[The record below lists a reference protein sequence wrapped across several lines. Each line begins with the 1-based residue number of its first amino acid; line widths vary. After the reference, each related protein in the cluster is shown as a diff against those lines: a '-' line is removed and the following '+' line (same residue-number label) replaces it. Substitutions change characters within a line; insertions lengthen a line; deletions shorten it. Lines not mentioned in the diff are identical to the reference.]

1 MVGPSDRTAGKA
13 LDLTTHRALAVQL
26 EVEGPAPASGQSPVL
41 NVQLEAGG
49 KTYRDYY
56 IDLDFRG
63 RKTIVLPEPG
73 TSRMLAEFRPA
84 YSNYPFKMAM
94 YSFNY
99 GNVVALNLRWMR
111 YAKGSGVR
119 CRVSSVEALEERS
132 SGVEGLRDLGRARKD
147 CDSRRDEDGRLR
159 RVLGRRADSC
169 LRPERCSASNCGSQS
184 RANAEGGRKQVNCEG
199 LKPRE
204 CEADSDYLRQVIRS
218 CECLLR
224 QDRF

>member
-1 MVGPSDRTAGKA
+1 MPGALVQRVELSKTVQGHDSVLMVGPSEQTAGKA

-26 EVEGPAPASGQSPVL
+26 EVDGSAAASNESAVL

-63 RKTIVLPEPG
+63 SKTIVLPEPD

-94 YSFNY
+94 YGFNY

-111 YAKGSGVR
+111 YTKGSRIR
-119 CRVSSVEALEERS
+119 CRVSLVEALEERS
-132 SGVEGLRDLGRARKD
+132 SGVEGLRNLGWRPL
-147 CDSRRDEDGRLR
+147 RLR
-159 RVLGRRADSC
+159 F
-169 LRPERCSASNCGSQS
+169 PER
-184 RANAEGGRKQVNCEG
+184 
-199 LKPRE
+199 
-204 CEADSDYLRQVIRS
+204 
-218 CECLLR
+218 
-224 QDRF
+224 

>member
-1 MVGPSDRTAGKA
+1 MPGRA

-26 EVEGPAPASGQSPVL
+26 EVEGPARTSGESPVL

-63 RKTIVLPEPG
+63 RKTIILPEPG
-73 TSRMLAEFRPA
+73 TSRMLAEFWPA

-111 YAKGSGVR
+111 YAKGSGVQ
-119 CRVSSVEALEERS
+119 CRVELGGGTRGAKQC
-132 SGVEGLRDLGRARKD
+132 VEGL
-147 CDSRRDEDGRLR
+147 
-159 RVLGRRADSC
+159 
-169 LRPERCSASNCGSQS
+169 
-184 RANAEGGRKQVNCEG
+184 
-199 LKPRE
+199 
-204 CEADSDYLRQVIRS
+204 
-218 CECLLR
+218 
-224 QDRF
+224 